1 MHNSTG
7 RLGAILAG
15 GESRRFGRD
24 KAEARLAGKRLL
36 DHVAGQLAP
45 QVDALVVVGGPAR
58 AGYDALPD
66 RPAPGL
72 GPLGGLNAALHEA
85 ARRGLAWVLTAPC
98 DAARLPP
105 DLAERLMRGLGAG
118 PAAEGPAA
126 EGPAAEGPAAYAHT
140 ASAPAAYAHTDGRDH
155 PTFGLWSTALA
166 PALNAWL
173 AVDRPPRERAIRRW
187 AGSIGAVAVT
197 LPDGCLAN
205 INTPEDLAA
214 LARTTP

>member
-1 MHNSTG
+1 
-7 RLGAILAG
+7 
-15 GESRRFGRD
+15 
-24 KAEARLAGKRLL
+24 
-36 DHVAGQLAP
+36 
-45 QVDALVVVGGPAR
+45 VVVGGPAR

-118 PAAEGPAA
+118 PAAEG
-126 EGPAAEGPAAYAHT
+126 
-140 ASAPAAYAHTDGRDH
+140 PAAYAHTDGRDH